1 MKEFMQEKE
10 REYIELINLITKTNN
25 ELRMLEADNY
35 IETYKLLCETLAM
48 LYMKEHGYNEMPDFG
63 YVPEFEYDDLIGEYV
78 AMDDYEEMKKEE
90 NPAAYQLKTHKL
102 TIVFKD
108 NEREIEYYN
117 CKEAAEE
124 AKECWQLQ
132 ECVKRAFIEEI
143 IKSSKQAW
151 SEWEELE

>member
-25 ELRMLEADNY
+25 ELRILEADNY

-48 LYMKEHGYNEMPDFG
+48 LYMKEHGYNEMPNFG
-63 YVPEFEYDDLIGEYV
+63 YVPEFEYNDLIGEYV
-78 AMDDYEEMKKEE
+78 AMDNYKAMKKEE
-90 NPAAYQLKTHKL
+90 NPAAYQLKTYKL

-117 CKEAAEE
+117 SKEAAKE
-124 AKECWQLQ
+124 AKECWLLQ
-132 ECVKRAFIEEI
+132 ECVKRAFIDEI
-143 IKSSKQAW
+143 IKSSEAAW
-151 SEWEELE
+151 SDWELNE